1 MINQYNSKP
10 CLKSKNSY
18 HKSCWTWLKNSNR
31 WNNLQRRLFKYSA
44 IFVYCDIGC
53 CFHDQTEFFEGIRR
67 KLLRKDQQFG
77 DNLQCVNYCDQYVE
91 DSMEHP
97 LLEQKNVILKEVERR
112 SASSA
117 GIPACSLNKI
127 HGEVSLVSHQHIEIC
142 PHIWVMTHGGLVN
155 GVLILKLCVFSL
167 IFEFHQSV

>member
-67 KLLRKDQQFG
+67 KLLRKDQPENKGNIEFV
-77 DNLQCVNYCDQYVE
+77 L
-91 DSMEHP
+91 M
-97 LLEQKNVILKEVERR
+97 LEFL
-112 SASSA
+112 S
-117 GIPACSLNKI
+117 
-127 HGEVSLVSHQHIEIC
+127 VSLATEAHKKSSSIQAVGIFL
-142 PHIWVMTHGGLVN
+142 HGSR
-155 GVLILKLCVFSL
+155 KL
-167 IFEFHQSV
+167 